1 MTEAKAVRSFTS
13 RQVGD
18 LAGNAFT
25 GQIGGMVFLAAL
37 ITFPAGS
44 VVSLSADYPV
54 LSAAL
59 VDTFD
64 DDCSDDSGNVAVS
77 DDSDS
82 DESSGGSALSG
93 RA

>member
-44 VVSLSADYPV
+44 VVSLSADPV
-54 LSAAL
+54 FSAAL